1 MAKNNPVISPKTRLE
16 SSRKGF
22 FSFIGDAFNELKRV
36 TWPTKE
42 ETFRLSI
49 MVVAVSVTVGIF
61 LFLVDLLFTELF
73 DVILGRD

>member
-16 SSRKGF
+16 ASRKGF

-42 ETFRLSI
+42 DTFRLSI
-49 MVVAVSVTVGIF
+49 MVVVVSVSVGIF
-61 LFLVDLLFTELF
+61 LGLVDLLFTEVF
-73 DVILGRD
+73 DVILGRN